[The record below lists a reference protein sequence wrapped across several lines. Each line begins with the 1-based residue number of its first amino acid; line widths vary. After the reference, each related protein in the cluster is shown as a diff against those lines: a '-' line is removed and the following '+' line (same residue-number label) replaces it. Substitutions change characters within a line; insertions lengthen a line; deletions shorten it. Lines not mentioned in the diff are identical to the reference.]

1 MPKYNIEVERT
12 WPMPVKVIP
21 LIVEAETMR
30 QAHGFARTKAYKV
43 DEFAMPEPEEI
54 AIRGVEYVAPVP
66 KQGNLFEE

>member
-54 AIRGVEYVAPVP
+54 AIRGTELIEPKM
-66 KQGNLFEE
+66 KQGILL